1 MVGIYFKTNHMPVRF
16 LIYVAITA
24 LTRLLI
30 SDISHHHRPD
40 MGVVYVSG
48 AIQRWRWRSGGAL
61 RLLALPGR
69 AERQRAVRHRR
80 ERDQGR
86 NAGLRYVREVRG
98 SQPSGFLYDGRPVRV
113 LRPIEV
119 EHAGP
124 RSEEFLEAKIPGT
137 RVEVEGE
144 GCNFQLNVISDELAA
159 LSPVKRQQQIYAHL
173 NPWIADGSI
182 HAVTMKFFSRT
193 DWAARA

>member
-1 MVGIYFKTNHMPVRF
+1 M
-16 LIYVAITA
+16 
-24 LTRLLI
+24 
-30 SDISHHHRPD
+30 
-40 MGVVYVSG
+40 
-48 AIQRWRWRSGGAL
+48 
-61 RLLALPGR
+61 
-69 AERQRAVRHRR
+69 
-80 ERDQGR
+80 
-86 NAGLRYVREVRG
+86 
-98 SQPSGFLYDGRPVRV
+98 RV

-124 RSEEFLEAKIPGT
+124 RSEEFPEAKIPGT
-137 RVEVEGE
+137 QVEVEGE